1 MLEIDRR
8 AQNLQNYMQHT
19 PLQKK
24 FSGKNLFKAVNLVDA
39 NFFSGN
45 RYFYD
50 AILFKMTFRVFFPKT
65 LGV

>member
-1 MLEIDRR
+1 
-8 AQNLQNYMQHT
+8 MQHT

-24 FSGKNLFKAVNLVDA
+24 FRGKNLFKAANLVDA